1 MYFNYFF
8 FKLRHIAL
16 ASCPSKK
23 RWRKLQL
30 QNDFMFFGIPGGK
43 LSEHK
48 KDLRDLTMQGR
59 QRDDSGSKYNELKI
73 IEERA

>member
-1 MYFNYFF
+1 
-8 FKLRHIAL
+8 
-16 ASCPSKK
+16 
-23 RWRKLQL
+23 
-30 QNDFMFFGIPGGK
+30 MFSGIPGGK

-73 IEERA
+73 IEERAWIIMSQERWRRRLIQRQNM